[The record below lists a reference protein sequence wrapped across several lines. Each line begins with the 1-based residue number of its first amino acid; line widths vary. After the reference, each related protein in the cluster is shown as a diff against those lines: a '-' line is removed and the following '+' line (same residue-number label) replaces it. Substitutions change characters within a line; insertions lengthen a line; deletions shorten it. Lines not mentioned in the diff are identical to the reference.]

1 MNHNSCW
8 LKKNIHITQVY
19 VCVGLISAFW
29 SFDFIDYD
37 LTAAFRKR
45 ETSLQQKSDV
55 TRDQSPDYSD
65 EQRRVRDVFA
75 VRESENV

>member
-1 MNHNSCW
+1 M
-8 LKKNIHITQVY
+8 LKTNIHISQLY
-19 VCVGLISAFW
+19 VCVGLISALW

-55 TRDQSPDYSD
+55 TQSPDYSG
-65 EQRRVRDVFA
+65 EQRRVCERKIA
-75 VRESENV
+75 VRESESV